1 MYGKILIRGE
11 LELLTGMHIGGS
23 ATFSA
28 IGAVD
33 KPVVRDPAAND
44 PILPGSTHPV
54 LRIHPQRWPWL
65 CCAHATFAFGS
76 VQSHLE

>member
-33 KPVVRDPAAND
+33 KPVVRDPATND
-44 PILPGSTHPV
+44 PILPGSS
-54 LRIHPQRWPWL
+54 LKGKL
-65 CCAHATFAFGS
+65 CTLLGS
-76 VQSHLE
+76 SIS